1 MKKHLKTVFRMTDF
15 SSGSICL
22 LRVTQNYKGDYQ
34 SQLALE
40 KPVEK
45 RAGFFLQGRQ
55 SFLPLPELFPFHHLL
70 QSLATGARDLGEEQ
84 ATG

>member
-1 MKKHLKTVFRMTDF
+1 MTDF

-40 KPVEK
+40 KSVEK
-45 RAGFFLQGRQ
+45 RGFFSTGQAV
-55 SFLPLPELFPFHHLL
+55 FPSSSRALSLHHLL
-70 QSLATGARDLGEEQ
+70 QSLASGARDLGEEQ